1 MARQNIE
8 IGINIDA
15 NSGKKSLSDL
25 SNAFK
30 NMSKS
35 MEQTFKKNYF
45 DATHKKVSKQY
56 DELLEKQKELEKYS
70 KKESLRN
77 SKGELDKDNPYF
89 NTEKG
94 KKALND
100 IVALERQKLELEQKY
115 NETLS
120 IQKQLSG
127 ETFKAQKQNLN
138 KELKKVLSQEARN
151 YTLQKKALDSGDETK
166 SIVYAERAHEYAIRE
181 LKIRQEIKAVEKA
194 RKDSEREAYELQ
206 IKEAQDRYDKESAA
220 YEIAKK
226 RREEY
231 EKSKKFVAGS
241 ARDLS
246 TEESERLAERRYLE
260 ARENLNKKKSDY
272 KSELGLKTTK
282 AQENLDKVKNKI
294 ELIEKKI
301 TDANQKEGL
310 KIGKDLEKEAPKLNA
325 FGTFIQFFTDGIKKS
340 VSKVLTLKV
349 AVKSLGK
356 VISGVTK
363 IVKAVTKQLITLG
376 GVTKKLGKSF
386 RSISHVL
393 KYMLLR
399 MAFRQVIKNA
409 KSNFDSLI
417 QISDELR
424 ESFNKLYNSII
435 KVGNA
440 FISAFGPAIQA
451 LSPIVANLFNAMSN
465 LLDIMAQFNTVLF
478 LNGDYY
484 YRAKDTALDYAE
496 TIEKGGK
503 AAKKSLA
510 PFDKINKLDT
520 DKGGG
525 ASSSDDSLSP
535 EDKFERVAVD
545 DIIKNFVERFKNAL
559 FTGEGT
565 ELGYSIGGWLTEQFK
580 KGLELTDV
588 NAAGVKLAPKIRG
601 LVTIINGIM
610 ASTDWSMLGGTIA
623 NMLNTALYSGLLILR
638 TFDFSQAGVALGQ
651 VIMGVF
657 DNFDWETFGLTAAT
671 FVNKIIN
678 YVFSLF
684 TTIEWGSIGFDFS
697 DTVNSFLYSLN
708 MSKIGQTVSEV
719 LNSILNLFITF
730 LGNLDWVAL
739 GYQIEEFLAS
749 IDWLG
754 ILTRLFVVISEIL
767 AGLSYVLVVGLTKMI
782 ADIILWL
789 FDVAKGFFD
798 VGVSFVNWIME
809 GLSLLFDLIL
819 SPFEKAYDAVVS
831 YFGTGDTSKL
841 KELGTNMVDGLID
854 GFKNLKEKLL
864 EPFKK
869 AYNGVLEFFDVH
881 SPSKLLKKLGGFLMQ
896 GFNNGMDEEGA
907 DMSPMTSVYGDMEGE
922 TVTMTDNMLI
932 TWNTFTE
939 SLTELWNGIHNL
951 IVAEVNFGVTAL
963 NKMIDAM
970 EIGMNGA
977 IRSMNRAIRAY
988 NAAAE
993 ETGGRRLSTLSTVA
1007 LSKIPIPKLATGA
1020 VIPPNS
1026 EFLAIL
1032 GDQKHGTNIEAP
1044 LETIME
1050 ALDRVLDKRGNN
1062 SNQPIIIELD
1072 DRELGRAIGDIQNR
1086 ENRRIGS
1093 KLVYN

>member
-8 IGINIDA
+8 IGINVDA
-15 NSGKKSLSDL
+15 SSGKKSLSDL

-30 NMSKS
+30 NMTKS

-56 DELLEKQKELEKYS
+56 DELLEKQKELERYS

-77 SKGELDKDNPYF
+77 SKGELDKNNPYF

-94 KKALND
+94 KKVLND
-100 IVALERQKLELEQKY
+100 VVALERQKLELEQKY
-115 NETLS
+115 NETLA

-127 ETFKAQKQNLN
+127 ETFKTQKENLN

-151 YTLQKKALDSGDETK
+151 YTLQKKALESGDKTK
-166 SIVYAERAHEYAIRE
+166 AIVYEEKAHEYAIRE

-194 RKDSEREAYELQ
+194 RKDSAAQAYELQ
-206 IKEAQDRYDKESAA
+206 IKEAQDRYDKERAA
-220 YEIAKK
+220 YDIAKK

-231 EKSKKFVAGS
+231 EKSRKFVAGS

-246 TEESERLAERRYLE
+246 TEESERLAEQRYLE
-260 ARENLNKKKSDY
+260 AQKKFYDKQSTY
-272 KSELGLKTTK
+272 KSELDLKTTK

-301 TDANQKEGL
+301 TEANQKEGL
-310 KIGKDLEKEAPKLNA
+310 KIGKDLENEAPKLNL
-325 FGTFIQFFTDGIKKS
+325 FGIFMQSLIDGIKKGI
-340 VSKVLTLKV
+340 SKVFTFKT
-349 AVKSLGK
+349 AIKSLGK
-356 VISGVTK
+356 IISGVTK
-363 IVKAVTKQLITLG
+363 TIKTMAKQLITLG

-399 MAFRQVIKNA
+399 MTFRQVIKNA
-409 KSNFDSLI
+409 KNNFDSLI

-424 ESFNKLYNSII
+424 ESFNKLYNAII

-440 FISAFGPAIQA
+440 FVSAFGPAIQA

-465 LLDIMAQFNTVLF
+465 LLDIMAQLNTVLF

-520 DKGGG
+520 NKGGG
-525 ASSSDDSLSP
+525 STNADDLLSP
-535 EDKFERVAVD
+535 QDKFEQAPVEE
-545 DIIKNFVERFKNAL
+545 IIKNFVQRFKNAL

-565 ELGYSIGGWLTEQFK
+565 EFGYSIGTWLTEQFA
-580 KGLELTDV
+580 KGVELTDF
-588 NAAGVKLAPKIRG
+588 KKSFSKIAPKIRG
-601 LVTIINGIM
+601 LVTILNGIM
-610 ASTDWSMLGGTIA
+610 YGTDWSLLGITIA
-623 NMLNTALYSGLLILR
+623 NILNTALASGILLLY
-638 TFDFSQAGVALGQ
+638 TFDFTTAGQSLANIINNIIYGIDWTMVGNTLALAFMQIFNYVGGLLNSINWVELGFSIGEAINVFFYMVDWAKVGSTVNETINKMLDFLIVTLGSVNWFGIAEAIGTFLANVDWLTIIIKILTVIGQ
-651 VIMGVF
+651 VILLAGIVLIDALAGV
-657 DNFDWETFGLTAAT
+657 
-671 FVNKIIN
+671 
-678 YVFSLF
+678 
-684 TTIEWGSIGFDFS
+684 
-697 DTVNSFLYSLN
+697 
-708 MSKIGQTVSEV
+708 
-719 LNSILNLFITF
+719 
-730 LGNLDWVAL
+730 
-739 GYQIEEFLAS
+739 LAS
-749 IDWLG
+749 IVKWLMEVVG
-754 ILTRLFVVISEIL
+754 PVAEMTMNLFVAPFEFL
-767 AGLSYVLVVGLTKMI
+767 WNLLSAPFKTAWNAIKK
-782 ADIILWL
+782 L
-789 FDVAKGFFD
+789 FTG
-798 VGVSFVNWIME
+798 E
-809 GLSLLFDLIL
+809 L
-819 SPFEKAYDAVVS
+819 SP
-831 YFGTGDTSKL
+831 
-841 KELGTNMVDGLID
+841 KELGNNIIDGLLEP
-854 GFKNLKEKLL
+854 FSKLKEKLL
-864 EPFKK
+864 SPFKT

-881 SPSKLLKKLGGFLMQ
+881 SPSKLLKKLGKFLMQ
-896 GFNNGMDEEGA
+896 GFNGGMDEEGA
-907 DMSPMTSVYGDMEGE
+907 DMSPMTNIYGDMEEG
-922 TVTMTDNMLI
+922 TITMTDNMLV
-932 TWNTFTE
+932 TWNSFTE
-939 SLTELWNGIHNL
+939 SLKELWDGIHKL
-951 IVAEVNFGVTAL
+951 IIAEVNFGVTAL
-963 NKMIDAM
+963 NEMIKAM
-970 EIGMNGA
+970 ELGMNAA

-993 ETGGRRLSTLSTVA
+993 KTGGGRLSTLSTIA

-1032 GDQKHGTNIEAP
+1032 GDQKHGTNVEAP

-1093 KLVYN
+1093 RLVYN